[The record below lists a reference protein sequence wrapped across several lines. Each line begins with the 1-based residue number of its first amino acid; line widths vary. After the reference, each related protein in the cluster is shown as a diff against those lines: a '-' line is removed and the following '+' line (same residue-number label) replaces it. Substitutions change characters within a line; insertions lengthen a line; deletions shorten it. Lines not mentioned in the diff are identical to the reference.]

1 MAEWFSNL
9 EFLPKVYWLVAII
22 GSLVFCVV
30 MVMAFSGGEADDIGD
45 IDSDM
50 DADAGVG
57 FQFISFK
64 NLVGFFT
71 IFGWSGIACN
81 DAGLSAPLTII
92 ISVISGLLMMVI
104 MATLFF
110 FISRL
115 ADSGTLVYKNA
126 IDAVGE
132 VYLTI
137 GADRSKMGKVSVSV
151 QGTMRELDALTDS
164 LTELKSGTIIKV
176 VDVTSNGILIV
187 DHTRKPIEPSRSEN
201 EQLQSGENR
210 LLSNS

>member
-1 MAEWFSNL
+1 MVEWFSNL

-22 GSLVFCVV
+22 GSLIFSIV
-30 MVMAFSGGEADDIGD
+30 MIMAFTGGDADDLGNFD
-45 IDSDM
+45 ADM
-50 DADAGVG
+50 DADFGAG

-71 IFGWSGIACN
+71 IFGWSGIACI
-81 DAGLSAPLTII
+81 DAGLSKPITVIV
-92 ISVISGLLMMVI
+92 SVLCGLVMMTV
-104 MATLFF
+104 MAALFY
-110 FISRL
+110 FISKL
-115 ADSGTLVYKNA
+115 TDSGTLNYKNA

-137 GADRSKMGKVSVSV
+137 GADRSRIGKVTVNV

-176 VDVTSNGILIV
+176 LDVTSNGILIV
-187 DHTRKPIEPSRSEN
+187 DNTRKPIKPSHAEN
-201 EQLQSGENR
+201 EQLQEGENR
-210 LLSNS
+210 LLSND

>member
-1 MAEWFSNL
+1 MLDWFSNL
-9 EFLPKVYWLVAII
+9 EFLPKVYWLIAIT
-22 GSLVFCVV
+22 GSVIFSIV
-30 MVMAFSGGEADDIGD
+30 MIMAFAGGDTDGLED

-50 DADAGVG
+50 DASAG

-71 IFGWSGIACN
+71 IFGWSGIACI
-81 DAGLSAPLTII
+81 DAGLSTPLTII
-92 ISVISGLLMMVI
+92 ISVICGLLMMVI
-104 MATLFF
+104 MATLFY
-110 FISRL
+110 FISKL
-115 ADSGTLVYKNA
+115 TDSGTLNYKNA

-137 GADRSKMGKVSVSV
+137 GADRSKMGKVTVSV

-187 DHTRKPIEPSRSEN
+187 DRTRKPIEVSHSDS
-201 EQLQSGENR
+201 EQLQEGENH
-210 LLSNS
+210 LLSND

>member
-1 MAEWFSNL
+1 MADWFSNL

-22 GSLVFCVV
+22 GSLIFSVV
-30 MVMAFSGGEADDIGD
+30 MIMAFTGGDTDGIDDL
-45 IDSDM
+45 DSDM
-50 DADAGVG
+50 DAGAG

-71 IFGWSGIACN
+71 IFGWSGIACI
-81 DAGLSAPLTII
+81 DAGLSTPLTIV
-92 ISVISGLLMMVI
+92 ISVICGLLMMVI
-104 MATLFF
+104 MAALFY
-110 FISRL
+110 FISKL
-115 ADSGTLVYKNA
+115 TASGTLNYKNA
-126 IDAVGE
+126 LDAVGE

-137 GADRSKMGKVSVSV
+137 GEDRSRMGKVSVSV

-187 DHTRKPIEPSRSEN
+187 DRTRKPIESSNIEN
-201 EQLQSGENR
+201 EELQAGENH
-210 LLSNS
+210 LLSNE